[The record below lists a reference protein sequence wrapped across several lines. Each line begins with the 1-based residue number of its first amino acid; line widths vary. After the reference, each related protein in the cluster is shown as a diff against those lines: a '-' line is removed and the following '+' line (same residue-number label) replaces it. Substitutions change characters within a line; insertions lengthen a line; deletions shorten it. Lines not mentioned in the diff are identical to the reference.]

1 MCGGV
6 AVQALEMSSVDTII
20 VWENLSVNRL
30 LVKNSSTGEERVLH
44 LTPEQEQND
53 SHFRDAATGRCTAH
67 VSPSPPFPSSP
78 LPSRV
83 CSLRL
88 LPFLALAVV
97 PARPSTSTSTLTL
110 TCPIQ
115 SNPFACLVLYCLV
128 LSASRHVRP
137 PCVCVYECI

>member
-97 PARPSTSTSTLTL
+97 PARPSTLDLDLDLDLSH
-110 TCPIQ
+110 PIQ
-115 SNPFACLVLYCLV
+115 SNRLSCLV
-128 LSASRHVRP
+128 LSCVVCFSPRASTLCM
-137 PCVCVYECI
+137 CV